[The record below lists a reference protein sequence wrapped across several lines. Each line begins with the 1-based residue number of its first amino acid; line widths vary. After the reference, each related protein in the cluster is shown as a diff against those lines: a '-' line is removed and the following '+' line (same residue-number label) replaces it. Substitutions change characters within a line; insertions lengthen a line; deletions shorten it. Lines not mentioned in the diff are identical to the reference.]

1 MDKLDYRQ
9 SQGDHPMFYKHE
21 RERRMT
27 VLIVHMDDIILIRN
41 DIYEMESLKSKLA
54 VEFEIKNLSNLTYF
68 LGIEVEW
75 SKWGIFIS

>member
-1 MDKLDYRQ
+1 
-9 SQGDHPMFYKHE
+9 MFYKHE

-68 LGIEVEW
+68 LGIEVE
-75 SKWGIFIS
+75 